1 MELGVVV
8 GDTKA
13 EKEAFLESEFAAAD
27 ADGGGTVDY
36 EEFVSFCASPAFA
49 RPHSH
54 GRIRTATRAQHSK
67 PTATEAVAL
76 TLLIAPM

>member
-54 GRIRTATRAQHSK
+54 GH
-67 PTATEAVAL
+67 
-76 TLLIAPM
+76 